1 MVRTFVAAV
10 ILWQRF
16 VDCKD
21 EPAPGAYP
29 HGAPNCGGLSGA
41 CGGHG
46 VCVSGSCLCT
56 GGYGADNCSVAPDPC
71 IYPAVVRCAEGSS
84 CVDGVCTALRAE
96 EPCQILEF
104 DGVLYANGACAECD
118 SGLSGPNCT
127 DVDECAS
134 APCEHGGRCY
144 HSADVLADM
153 GAAHA
158 QLQQAWTG
166 RYTCSCQAGFSGLEC
181 QCPDCGEYGV
191 CQASGHCA
199 CVKGF
204 TGASCEVNIDECA
217 SSPCS
222 HGACVDRDAAYT
234 CQCEAGWD
242 GVNCGVD
249 IDECRSDP
257 CLHGGTCAES
267 AANESVPTDAYLC
280 TCVAGFTGSSC
291 EVDVDECASQPCQ
304 NGGTCTDSSLSSE
317 SNATAAKSVA
327 AGVFL
332 CSCAAGFSKSSC
344 QVDIDECVSQPCQNG
359 GTCSESGGS
368 EIEASDAFACACV
381 GGFNGSSCEIDVD
394 ECESEPCQNGGTC
407 ADSTECILQGRLSV
421 HTHPSLYDTPSV

>member
-1 MVRTFVAAV
+1 VCTREHVAVMVRTFVAAV

-29 HGAPNCGGLSGA
+29 HGAPNCGGLAGA

-249 IDECRSDP
+249 IDECGSDP
-257 CLHGGTCAES
+257 CSPSGSCLESRSESGSVPANEYRCVCAAGFANGTCPYDFIE
-267 AANESVPTDAYLC
+267 EYKELC
-280 TCVAGFTGSSC
+280 TVDLGGACDI
-291 EVDVDECASQPCQ
+291 DVDECASHPCQ
-304 NGGTCTDSSLSSE
+304 NGASCVDAVEAVGIDSYSCT
-317 SNATAAKSVA
+317 
-327 AGVFL
+327 
-332 CSCAAGFSKSSC
+332 CAAGWEGPNCVGNIDDCSS
-344 QVDIDECVSQPCQNG
+344 DPCLNG
-359 GTCSESGGS
+359 GTCNDLVLSYTCSCPRSAEHRTYSS
-368 EIEASDAFACACV
+368 AFIT
-381 GGFNGSSCEIDVD
+381 G
-394 ECESEPCQNGGTC
+394 
-407 ADSTECILQGRLSV
+407 
-421 HTHPSLYDTPSV
+421 